1 MYNNL
6 VTQNYH

>member
-6 VTQNYH
+6 VI